1 MQVWKEFELVF
12 EVQGLGDYR
21 VKIHISNEVVDKKI
35 EFNKARKRILSIIV
49 FN

>member
-21 VKIHISNEVVDKKI
+21 VKIHISNEVVDKTI
-35 EFNKARKRILSIIV
+35 EFNESFRKETSI